1 MQEKISI
8 CPRCFSPAHGHGTR
22 KRHVIRNGEKCWY
35 RVQRGL
41 CIGKCRRSFTML
53 LPFMLPDKHY
63 SGPEIEEALSDFEEG
78 VVVNRVET
86 GAEEST
92 LRRWKRQ
99 FRSTIPILTTK
110 IEALVQCWFQKTLPL
125 STTDSPLG
133 RLKKALELVE
143 VFPSGW
149 TILAWSFFQALAHPL
164 CLG

>member
-1 MQEKISI
+1 
-8 CPRCFSPAHGHGTR
+8 
-22 KRHVIRNGEKCWY
+22 
-35 RVQRGL
+35 
-41 CIGKCRRSFTML
+41 ML